1 MPELPPQICSYI
13 LADKSCYAHGTDKIY
28 EMPGVWKKKLAEKSS
43 YKRRVSRPRLLAT
56 DKYVSSEELF

>member
-1 MPELPPQICSYI
+1 MPELPPQICTYI
-13 LADKSCYAHGTDKIY
+13 LADKSCYAHGADKVY

-56 DKYVSSEELF
+56 D